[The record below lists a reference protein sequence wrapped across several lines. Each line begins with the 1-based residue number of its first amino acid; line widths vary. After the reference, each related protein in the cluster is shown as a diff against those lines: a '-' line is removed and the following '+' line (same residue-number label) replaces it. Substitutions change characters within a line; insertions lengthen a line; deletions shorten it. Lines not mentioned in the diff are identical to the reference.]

1 MNRTA
6 NLFQTQRRLSAA
18 GWKPLNLD
26 ELFSWLWYLCTGL
39 VLGKVYVTFSFCCLF
54 SQNTSSKQENV
65 CPENKVTV
73 KNRIIPAHIELLFMS
88 ESRRVALEFNRARI
102 SSKELCKGN
111 DVLLLAEVMH
121 ILILHKCS
129 FVHYTE
135 TLLALGLS
143 HKNVIVNVHVPGAT
157 CICFDNVH
165 KIFYSPFENRCSS
178 KYLFTRVF
186 PECEKVANTHANRV
200 MCEYLNNRVF

>member
-6 NLFQTQRRLSAA
+6 NLFQTQCRLSAA

-26 ELFSWLWYLCTGL
+26 ELFSWLWCLCTGL
-39 VLGKVYVTFSFCCLF
+39 FLGKVYVTFSFCCLF
-54 SQNTSSKQENV
+54 SQNTPSKKENV

-88 ESRRVALEFNRARI
+88 ESRRVALEFSRARI

-121 ILILHKCS
+121 IFDSAQVLFCTLYWNSVSIGSVPQKCDRKCS
-129 FVHYTE
+129 CARRHMY
-135 TLLALGLS
+135 LLW
-143 HKNVIVNVHVPGAT
+143 
-157 CICFDNVH
+157 
-165 KIFYSPFENRCSS
+165 
-178 KYLFTRVF
+178 
-186 PECEKVANTHANRV
+186 
-200 MCEYLNNRVF
+200 